1 MIDSLSKAT
10 HLKHLNQPGLMTA
23 KEELE
28 LGRLVQKGCQQVC
41 TAFM

>member
-10 HLKHLNQPGLMTA
+10 HLKHPNQPGLMTA

-28 LGRLVQKGCQQVC
+28 LGRLVQKGYQKAC
-41 TAFM
+41 TEFI